1 VLVVGSDI
9 RAILQNVANLTR
21 VFPAFYQNLT
31 RRLSA
36 SGDVVCAQLGQI
48 FGQIMTSLELLLA
61 LADEETLELARRM
74 IGKPRLALLLA
85 KAAIGTEGGA
95 GLDAG
100 EVAEI
105 LGVHKRHAY
114 RLKKGKPC
122 QMEKRVTDES
132 QNDHKRFAGES
143 QNGAAGRMVKKHV

>member
-1 VLVVGSDI
+1 MLVVGSDI

-31 RRLSA
+31 RCLSA
-36 SGDVVCAQLGQI
+36 SGHVVCGQPGQI

-85 KAAIGTEGGA
+85 KAAIETEGGA
-95 GLDAG
+95 ALDAG
-100 EVAEI
+100 
-105 LGVHKRHAY
+105 RWW
-114 RLKKGKPC
+114 
-122 QMEKRVTDES
+122 ES
-132 QNDHKRFAGES
+132 RWARTCLVSSNCPQSNWCFRGPLEY
-143 QNGAAGRMVKKHV
+143 NE